1 MCCSGL
7 PEENEMHA
15 EDVANFAIAVREC
28 VQLVKS
34 PLTNEPIRVR
44 MGIHSGSCM
53 SGVVGS
59 MTPHY
64 CLFGDMVNTTSR
76 HESTGMPGKIHCS
89 SITFGKLTHFTEHP
103 EHYNFTPRGLVDMKG
118 KGQLFTYWLD
128 SAGESNP
135 HVGPCTLEG
144 LRDEVQEMLDSKTWR
159 KRQYFERRAS
169 GSTHNTHPYT
179 SSSQDVES
187 DGDQSANKDDESQNL
202 SQNEHAPPE
211 QGFEMLNTIS
221 VSFHGELDDDLS
233 QHIQRIPSG
242 TNRPRRNSGS
252 HSRRQSLLHTIGND
266 GASETMSETPE
277 GSKSSVADLDSSY
290 HHLRAA
296 RPSRNSQRGISHRS
310 ISTSTT
316 PKSDYVNGLGK
327 LHSKKS
333 TNTNATTKK
342 QKQSKVIFFLFL
354 LIKFTCKYSHNF
366 IIESNCF

>member
-89 SITFGKLTHFTEHP
+89 SITYGKLTHFTEHP

-135 HVGPCTLEG
+135 HVGPYTLEG
-144 LRDEVQEMLDSKTWR
+144 LRDEVQEMLDSKTWK
-159 KRQYFERRAS
+159 KRQYFERRVS
-169 GSTHNTHPYT
+169 GSTHK
-179 SSSQDVES
+179 SLQDVEL
-187 DGDQSANKDDESQNL
+187 DDDQSANKDDEYQNL
-202 SQNEHAPPE
+202 SQNQHAPP
-211 QGFEMLNTIS
+211 QGFEMLDTIS
-221 VSFHGELDDDLS
+221 VSFLGELDDDLS
-233 QHIQRIPSG
+233 QQIQRMPSG
-242 TNRPRRNSGS
+242 TNRSRRISGS
-252 HSRRQSLLHTIGND
+252 HSRRQSLSHTIEDD

-296 RPSRNSQRGISHRS
+296 QPSRNIKRGISHRS
-310 ISTSTT
+310 ISTGTT
-316 PKSDYVNGLGK
+316 PKVDDVNGAGK
-327 LHSKKS
+327 PKSKKS

-342 QKQSKVIFFLFL
+342 QSKVIFFLFPFT
-354 LIKFTCKYSHNF
+354 KFTCKYSHNL
-366 IIESNCF
+366 IIESNCI